1 MLDTKVLV
9 FGDEICCVVQAI
21 TMHMVSYAGMAE
33 LQILVAKEI
42 IPDPKILAKFFE
54 EALLEMKE
62 AAETATKS

>member
-1 MLDTKVLV
+1 
-9 FGDEICCVVQAI
+9 
-21 TMHMVSYAGMAE
+21 MHMVSYAGMAE

-62 AAETATKS
+62 AAETATKSWGN